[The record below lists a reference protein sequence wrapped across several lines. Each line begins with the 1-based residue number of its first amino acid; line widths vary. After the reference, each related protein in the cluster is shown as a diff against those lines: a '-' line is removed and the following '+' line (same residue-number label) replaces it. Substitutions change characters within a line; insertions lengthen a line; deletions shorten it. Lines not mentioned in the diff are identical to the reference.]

1 MTAPMSARRAE
12 LIDRCRRERNAFLAT
27 TARNLAALPRAHDAV
42 RLFRTLR
49 RIARV
54 ALRAGDRS

>member
-1 MTAPMSARRAE
+1 MTSPASARRAE
-12 LIDRCRRERNAFLAT
+12 LIDRCRRERNAFIAA
-27 TARNLAALPRAHDAV
+27 TARNLAALPRARDAA

-54 ALRAGDRS
+54 ALRTRE